1 MNKVRLALMMLI
13 LLGSIFASKNLMAIP
28 DASRQLENRKLNQI
42 RNQTVS
48 KTLIKNV
55 IGQLTVIAANLL
67 VIKTR

>member
-13 LLGSIFASKNLMAIP
+13 LLGSIFASKNLMAIA